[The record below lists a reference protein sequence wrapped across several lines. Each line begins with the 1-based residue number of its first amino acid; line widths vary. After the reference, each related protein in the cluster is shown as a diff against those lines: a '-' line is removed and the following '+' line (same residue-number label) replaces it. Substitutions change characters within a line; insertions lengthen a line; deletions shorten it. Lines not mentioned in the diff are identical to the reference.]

1 MRKNMWKR
9 IIAGGMALTM
19 SAALAACSSKA
30 PVEDE
35 KETGAKEQL
44 KMEAILISSS
54 SQVTTGQ
61 GNAMKEYAEEQG
73 IDFSVEY
80 YDQNI
85 ATEANLIENAV
96 TSGVD
101 VLIVHNQS
109 EGDCVDA
116 INAAVEQGVTVLLYA
131 TDIPDANYTY
141 LITEDAYELGKE
153 TGRMAGEWANEN
165 LVANGEDVI
174 AAVGTYSVTPIAVDR
189 SNGIKDGLAEVCP
202 DAEIVGTYEMA
213 YKEEGLEV
221 GENILQAHSDV
232 NLVVG
237 INDQSTCGVYE
248 AFKAAG
254 LENNNIG
261 MFGIDGTDEAMYYIA
276 NNTMFKGTYYISAN
290 DVGIQLVQ
298 KGIELM
304 ENGGAKG
311 GEKEVDYWAPQKI
324 TIDNVEDYKEI
335 WESLAQ

>member
-1 MRKNMWKR
+1 MRKMCKSMLAVGL
-9 IIAGGMALTM
+9 ILIMAPV
-19 SAALAACSSKA
+19 LAACSSKA
-30 PVEDE
+30 PAEDE
-35 KETGAKEQL
+35 KSENKEEKM

-54 SQVTTGQ
+54 SQVTTAQ
-61 GNAMKEYAEEQG
+61 GNTMKEYAREQG

-85 ATEANLIENAV
+85 AAEADLIENAV

-109 EGDCVDA
+109 EGDCVDV
-116 INAAVEQGVTVLLYA
+116 INEAVEKGVTVLLYA
-131 TDIPDANYTY
+131 TDIPDAEYTY
-141 LITEDAYELGKE
+141 LITEDAYLLGKE
-153 TGRMAGEWANEN
+153 TGKMAGEWANKK
-165 LVANGEDVI
+165 LVANGEAVV
-174 AAVGTYSVTPIAVDR
+174 AAIGTYSVTPIAVDR

-202 DAEIVGTYEMA
+202 EAEIVGTYEMA

-221 GENILQAHSDV
+221 GENILQGHDDV

-261 MFGIDGTDEAMYYIA
+261 MFGIDGTDEAIYYIA
-276 NNTMFKGTYYISAN
+276 NDTMFKGTYYISAN

-304 ENGGAKG
+304 KNGGTEG
-311 GEKEVDYWAPQKI
+311 GEKEVAYWTPEKI
-324 TIDNVEDYKEI
+324 TADNAEDYKEI
-335 WESLAQ
+335 WEDLEK